1 MMMSVSGHALVLD
14 EGLGVFIKAAQMAA
28 ALPSSCWTAWPLS
41 KASSSPS
48 WDWKPQAQASKPS
61 HTFSRTVFSKG
72 KIQLPFLLL
81 PNQTTI
87 PPDTNINHKA
97 LPAAVWGS
105 CWCPIPSAQS
115 TQFLLLLSSLTP
127 ISGREKWK
135 LSECQSEFYTA
146 VTHSWDP
153 WCLSGLLL

>member
-1 MMMSVSGHALVLD
+1 MSGHALVLD
-14 EGLGVFIKAAQMAA
+14 EELWVSIEAVQMAA
-28 ALPSSCWTAWPLS
+28 DLPSSYAAWPLS
-41 KASSSPS
+41 KGSSSPS

-61 HTFSRTVFSKG
+61 HTLSRTVFSKG

-87 PPDTNINHKA
+87 PPDTNLNHKA

-105 CWCPIPSAQS
+105 CWGPIPSARS
-115 TQFLLLLSSLTP
+115 TQFLLLSSLTP
-127 ISGREKWK
+127 ISGREEWK

-153 WCLSGLLL
+153 WCLSGLFL